1 MSTLGRTYSDQYVSG
16 TSEVDYFQNKNA
28 NWLDGTGTK
37 FCYMLFLFLT
47 WGFLHL
53 SRWFTPEDCW
63 TVTNVIHTVTTFIF
77 FHWIKGSPEDAQGEY
92 NALTLYEQ
100 IDAGVP
106 YTLTKKFLMVIPAY
120 LCWMSCH
127 LSNYKTMVNVVNLG
141 MFALCVIPKIPEM
154 HRVRVLGVNQTIGID
169 DPVEISA
176 SKRGGGRSPR
186 SSARLRQNAA
196 KKTK

>member
-1 MSTLGRTYSDQYVSG
+1 MSGAIGRTYSDQYVSG
-16 TSEVDYFQNKNA
+16 TSEVDYFQNRNA

-37 FCYMLFLFLT
+37 FCYMMFLFLT

-63 TVTNVIHTVTTFIF
+63 TVTNVIHTVATFTF
-77 FHWIKGSPEDAQGEY
+77 FHWIKGSPDPIGAGEY
-92 NALTLYEQ
+92 GALTLWEQ
-100 IDAGVP
+100 LDAGVP

-127 LSNYKTMVNVVNLG
+127 LANYKTMVNVVNVG

-154 HRVRVLGVNQTIGID
+154 HRVRILGVNRTTGIE
-169 DPVEISA
+169 DPVEIKS
-176 SKRGGGRSPR
+176 SSPR
-186 SSARLRQNAA
+186 TSQRVRQQKDKK
-196 KKTK
+196 KKT